1 VVAAFAALDL
11 TLVVLARAVVL
22 VALVL
27 LVGGWGGPRAHRA
40 AAKLGVV
47 SALGLAAMTLAFAAL
62 SGASGRTFLVDGSIA
77 AHTMSIPELTRT
89 SFAAKGTLL
98 GLPFADATWA
108 LLFLAVVCASPLAPL
123 HGWLPDA
130 LEEGPAGAGIL
141 LGSAVVA
148 LGPILLL
155 RVGLEALPEGARW
168 AAPSVAALGAVSAA
182 WGALGAV
189 AQRSLRRF
197 VGYTIVASTGVCLY
211 GLGALTP
218 QGIAGGVLALFA
230 HGCAGI
236 LLLTVVASLERRAK
250 TSDVLRLQGLGAD
263 APVLATLFL
272 AALALSLG
280 APGFVSS
287 WALLLGLVGGFLHHP
302 FLALVVAG
310 ALVVSAAAH
319 VRVARLFVFEKPDPA
334 WKRSRRFEPFGGR
347 MPDATSVEMAVLV
360 PLAALTLA
368 LGLWP
373 APALSPVERAAR
385 DASAA
390 LQ

>member
-1 VVAAFAALDL
+1 
-11 TLVVLARAVVL
+11 
-22 VALVL
+22 
-27 LVGGWGGPRAHRA
+27 
-40 AAKLGVV
+40 
-47 SALGLAAMTLAFAAL
+47 
-62 SGASGRTFLVDGSIA
+62 
-77 AHTMSIPELTRT
+77 MSIPELTRT
-89 SFAAKGTLL
+89 SFASKGTLF

-108 LLFLAVVCASPLAPL
+108 LLFFAAVAASPLVPL

-130 LEEGPAGAGIL
+130 LEESSAGPAIFLA
-141 LGSAVVA
+141 SAVVA
-148 LGPILLL
+148 LGPYLLL
-155 RVGLEALPEGARW
+155 RVGFEALPEGARW
-168 AAPSVAALGAVSAA
+168 AASSVAALGAVSAA
-182 WGALGAV
+182 WGALGAI

-197 VGYTIVASTGVCLY
+197 VGYVIVANSGVCLY
-211 GLGALTP
+211 GFGALTP

-236 LLLTVVASLERRAK
+236 MLLAVVAGLERRAR

-263 APVLATLFL
+263 APVMATMFL

-280 APGFVSS
+280 APGFAGS
-287 WALLLGLVGGFLHHP
+287 WALLLAFVGGFLRHP

-319 VRVARLFVFEKPDPA
+319 VRMARLFVFEKADAA
-334 WKRSRRFEPFGGR
+334 WRRSRRLEPFGGR
-347 MPDATSVEMAVLV
+347 LPDATSVEMAVLV
-360 PLAALTLA
+360 PMAALALA

-390 LQ
+390 LEAQPSATP